1 MPKINPGDRVP
12 SRILTTIKS
21 EQAHIPDPNHLV
33 HLQLRRYAG
42 CPMCNMHV
50 RSIAVRHEE
59 ITAAGVREVVVFHST
74 AQEML
79 PYHGD
84 MPFHAIADPKKKL
97 YSEFGVEPSL
107 ISILHPRAMLATT

>member
-79 PYHGD
+79 LCTAVTENGKNRLR
-84 MPFHAIADPKKKL
+84 IL
-97 YSEFGVEPSL
+97 YL
-107 ISILHPRAMLATT
+107 TRHDA